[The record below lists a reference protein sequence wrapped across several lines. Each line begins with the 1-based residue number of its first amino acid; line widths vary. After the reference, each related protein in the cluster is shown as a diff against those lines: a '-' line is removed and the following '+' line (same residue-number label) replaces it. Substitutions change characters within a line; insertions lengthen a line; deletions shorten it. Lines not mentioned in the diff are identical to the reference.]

1 MRYAAP
7 IAISVALALAS
18 CSSDGGDNSS
28 FCDERE
34 DLQSSMQ
41 ELRDVNVADDGIDDL
56 DAALTTVLADV
67 DTLKASAATLE
78 PEVSALES
86 SLQELQTAVG
96 AAATPAEKAT
106 AAVDGLSNVSITW
119 GALEE
124 AAGADCD

>member
-18 CSSDGGDNSS
+18 CSSDGGDDSS

-34 DLQSSMQ
+34 DLQSSIQ
-41 ELRDVNVADDGIDDL
+41 ELRDVNVTDDGIDDL

-78 PEVSALES
+78 PEISALES
-86 SLQELQTAVG
+86 SLQEVQAAVG

-106 AAVDGLSNVSITW
+106 AAVDGLSNLSTTW
-119 GALEE
+119 DALEE